1 MASCIIKKKFA
12 RLTMNKH
19 ITRLLILSIFIITHN
34 EAAAQTLDETFL
46 KSLPRSIQEDLTNR
60 AEGDEALDDK
70 NYNKKP
76 DTRLLNIEE
85 AIESLKDDL
94 ESIENEVALE
104 TDQGQNDLEIFGSS
118 FFNSYQTSFS
128 PVNNPRFISDYIL
141 DVDDVVKIEIIGKTT
156 NTKKQKV
163 QQDGT
168 LNIPSFGNVRVAG
181 LTFSDAKKVI
191 EDHVNKKTLGTEIY
205 FSLDVLRDINILL
218 VGSVD
223 RPGIYTLPGGS
234 DVLSLLHAAGG
245 ISESGSFRS
254 LLHKRNNQILQE
266 IDLYETL
273 INGNLNF
280 EYPLRSG
287 DSLIVNPVRDLV
299 SISGAINVPAIY
311 ELKPG
316 EALGD
321 LINLAQGIRKGNQQV
336 IEIISPTG
344 DEETFNF
351 PVRSNISLE
360 DGYSVHIPMYL
371 PSTREIF
378 TVKVSGAV
386 KSPGEY
392 AIQPGETLSDLI
404 LKAGGYTENAYPL
417 GGQLFRKRVAELQK
431 EMMNKSYRELINYL
445 AATPAGSGGLGLANS
460 QNLQIILPELKN
472 VQPKGRLA
480 VEFNLKK
487 IESDSSLNTILL
499 HHDQIHIPYFS
510 SEVFLFGEVQNPGA
524 VSHKSGLSYD
534 EYIKAAGG
542 LGRFAENEKILIIQ
556 PNGEGYLAKSGIQF
570 FREKDTIYP
579 GTIIYVPREIGKL
592 EGISFAATLAPIMSS
607 LALSLASLN
616 SID

>member
-1 MASCIIKKKFA
+1 MKKNISILF
-12 RLTMNKH
+12 
-19 ITRLLILSIFIITHN
+19 ILSIFIFTHN
-34 EAAAQTLDETFL
+34 EISAQTLDEAFL

-60 AEGDEALDDK
+60 AEGEEALDDK

-85 AIESLKDDL
+85 AIEALKDDL

-104 TDQGQNDLEIFGSS
+104 TDQGQNELEIFGSS

-141 DVDDVVKIEIIGKTT
+141 DVDDVIKIEIIGKTT

-168 LNIPSFGNVRVAG
+168 VNIPSFGNVRVAG

-191 EDHVNKKTLGTEIY
+191 EDHVNKKTLGTEVF

-234 DVLSLLHAAGG
+234 DILSVLHAAGG
-245 ISESGSFRS
+245 ISETGSFRS
-254 LLHKRNNQILQE
+254 ILHKRNNQILQE
-266 IDLYETL
+266 IDLYDT
-273 INGNLNF
+273 IIYGNLIF
-280 EYPLRSG
+280 EHPLRSG
-287 DSLIVNPVRDLV
+287 DSLVVNPVRDLV

-311 ELKPG
+311 ELKAG
-316 EALGD
+316 ETLGD
-321 LINLAQGIRKGNQQV
+321 LINLAQGIRKGNQKV
-336 IEIISPTG
+336 IEVISPNG
-344 DEETFNF
+344 DQETFDF
-351 PVRSNISLE
+351 PVRSNLPIE

-378 TVKVSGAV
+378 TVTISGAV
-386 KSPGEY
+386 KSPGRY
-392 AIQPGETLSDLI
+392 AIQPGESLAELI
-404 LKAGGYTENAYPL
+404 VKAGGYSENAYPM

-431 EMMNKSYRELINYL
+431 EMLNKSYRELINYL
-445 AATPAGSGGLGLANS
+445 ASTPGGTGGLGLANS

-480 VEFNLKK
+480 AEFNLKK
-487 IESDSSLNTILL
+487 IEADSSLNTVLQ
-499 HHDQIHIPYFS
+499 HQDEIHIPYFS

-524 VSHKSGLSYD
+524 ISHKSGLSYND
-534 EYIKAAGG
+534 YIKTAGG

-556 PNGEGYLAKSGIQF
+556 PNGEGFLANKGIQF
-570 FREKDTIYP
+570 FKESNVIYP

>member
-1 MASCIIKKKFA
+1 
-12 RLTMNKH
+12 MNKKNF
-19 ITRLLILSIFIITHN
+19 RLLILSFLIIIPFDSFT
-34 EAAAQTLDETFL
+34 QSLDQAFL

-60 AEGDEALDDK
+60 AEGEESLDDK

-85 AIESLKDDL
+85 AIEVLKGDL

-104 TDQGQNDLEIFGSS
+104 NNQGRDGLEIFGSS

-181 LTFSDAKKVI
+181 LTFSDAKRVI
-191 EDHVNKKTLGTEIY
+191 EEHVNKKTLGTEVS

-234 DVLSLLHAAGG
+234 DILSLLHAAGG
-245 ISESGSFRS
+245 ISEAGSFRL
-254 LLHKRNNQILQE
+254 LLHKRNNKTLQE

-273 INGNLNF
+273 ISGNLNF

-287 DSLIVNPVRDLV
+287 DSIVVSPVRDLV

-311 ELKPG
+311 ELKAG
-316 EALGD
+316 DTLGD
-321 LINLAQGIRKGNQQV
+321 LIDLAQGIKKGNQQV
-336 IEIISPTG
+336 IEVISSKG
-344 DEETFNF
+344 DIETLNF
-351 PVRSNISLE
+351 PVRADTILD
-360 DGYSVHIPMYL
+360 DGYSVHIPMFL

-378 TVKVSGAV
+378 TVEVSGAV
-386 KSPGEY
+386 KSPGKY
-392 AIQPGETLSDLI
+392 AVQPGETLADLI
-404 LKAGGYTENAYPL
+404 SKTGGYTENAYPL
-417 GGQLFRKRVAELQK
+417 GGQLFRKKVAALQK

-445 AATPAGSGGLGLANS
+445 AATPGGGLSLANS

-487 IESDSSLNTILL
+487 IESNSSLNTILL
-499 HHDQIHIPYFS
+499 HGDEIHIPYYS

-524 VSHKSGLSYD
+524 VSHKVGLGYED
-534 EYIKAAGG
+534 YINSSGG
-542 LGRFAENEKILIIQ
+542 LGRFAQKEKILIIH
-556 PNGEGYLAKSGIQF
+556 PNGEGYLAQNGLQF
-570 FREKDTIYP
+570 FKEKNTIYP
-579 GTIIYVPREIGKL
+579 GTMIYVPREIGKL

-616 SID
+616 SIN

>member
-1 MASCIIKKKFA
+1 MKKNLSILF
-12 RLTMNKH
+12 
-19 ITRLLILSIFIITHN
+19 ILSIFIFTHN
-34 EAAAQTLDETFL
+34 EISAQTLDEAFL

-85 AIESLKDDL
+85 AIEALKDDL

-141 DVDDVVKIEIIGKTT
+141 DVDDVIKIEIIGKTT

-168 LNIPSFGNVRVAG
+168 VNIPSFGNVRVAG

-191 EDHVNKKTLGTEIY
+191 EDHVNKKTLGTEVF

-234 DVLSLLHAAGG
+234 DILSVLHAAGG
-245 ISESGSFRS
+245 LSETGSFRS
-254 LLHKRNNQILQE
+254 ILHKRNNQILQE
-266 IDLYETL
+266 IDLYDT
-273 INGNLNF
+273 IIYGNLIF
-280 EYPLRSG
+280 EHPLRSG
-287 DSLIVNPVRDLV
+287 DSLVVNPVRDLV

-311 ELKPG
+311 ELKAG
-316 EALGD
+316 ETLGD
-321 LINLAQGIRKGNQQV
+321 LINLAQGIRKGNQKV
-336 IEIISPTG
+336 IEVISPNG
-344 DEETFNF
+344 DQETFNF
-351 PVRSNISLE
+351 PVRSNLPIE

-378 TVKVSGAV
+378 TVTISGAV
-386 KSPGEY
+386 KSPGRY
-392 AIQPGETLSDLI
+392 AIQPGESLAELI
-404 LKAGGYTENAYPL
+404 VKAGGYSENAYPM

-431 EMMNKSYRELINYL
+431 EMLNKSYRELINYL
-445 AATPAGSGGLGLANS
+445 ASTPGGTGGLGLANS

-487 IESDSSLNTILL
+487 IEADSSLNTVLQ
-499 HHDQIHIPYFS
+499 HQDEIHIPYFS
-510 SEVFLFGEVQNPGA
+510 TEVFLFGEVQNPGA
-524 VSHKSGLSYD
+524 ISHKSGLSYND
-534 EYIKAAGG
+534 YIKTAGG

-556 PNGEGYLAKSGIQF
+556 PNGEGFLANKGIQF
-570 FREKDTIYP
+570 FKESNVIYP